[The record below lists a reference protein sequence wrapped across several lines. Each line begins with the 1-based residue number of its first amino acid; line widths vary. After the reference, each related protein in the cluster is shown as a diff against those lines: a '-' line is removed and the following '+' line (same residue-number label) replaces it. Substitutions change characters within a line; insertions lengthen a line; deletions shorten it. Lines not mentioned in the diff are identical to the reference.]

1 MSKNQMDY
9 KVEIETLHLLLNK
22 EKEEYKRLLLN
33 KEKEDY
39 KRREEELISLIES
52 KGLEINKFIKSLNIV
67 IILLCVIIITISCFY
82 QIYN

>member
-1 MSKNQMDY
+1 MDY

-22 EKEEYKRLLLN
+22 EKEAS
-33 KEKEDY
+33 
-39 KRREEELISLIES
+39 KRREDELISLIES